1 MCGAFFQLQRAHK
14 NDEPAVS
21 LHAKKTHP
29 SLRLLEPWACR
40 GEPLHCGKRLI
51 AGVDAVRLSIS
62 RRSAFKRLGAFKRA
76 ASTRLEFLELFVL
89 FESGILILPSRPGWR
104 SSSRASNSSE
114 LLTLIT
120 PVLTVEG
127 GRG

>member
-1 MCGAFFQLQRAHK
+1 MDAAGLALNTRGRLA
-14 NDEPAVS
+14 PAS
-21 LHAKKTHP
+21 E
-29 SLRLLEPWACR
+29 SYC
-40 GEPLHCGKRLI
+40 KRLI
-51 AGVDAVRLSIS
+51 TDDDAVRLSIA